1 MINCRGDRIMRQSQV
16 RFLAAFVV
24 LLLLGKLLFAQQQA
38 PAMPSPRLLI
48 VTPPG
53 GKAGDTVEV
62 TLTGQELDGPQ
73 DLLFSVPGIKAELVK
88 EKPPADAKKP
98 MAKQPN
104 QQATTVV
111 KFKVTI
117 PADVPPGIHDVR
129 MMNALGVSNP
139 RAFVVGDLPETL
151 EKEPN
156 NDVPE
161 AQRVSLNCTVN
172 GSIAA
177 PTDVDYYVFTGKKG
191 QRVVASC
198 LASSIDS
205 RLFAGLEFYSKQG
218 TLLAANREYAGTD
231 ALLDCTLPD
240 DGDYYV
246 RVFAFTYTQ
255 GSAEHFY
262 RLTISTAPWIDAIY
276 PPIVEPGKKTAVT
289 IYGRNLPGGKLDP
302 AAVVDGRALEKLTY
316 SVDAP
321 ADPAA
326 RFQLRSSGYVPQRSS
341 ALDGFE
347 LRLRNEVGVSNA
359 YLLTYARAPIV
370 LDNEANDTEE
380 TAQVVGVPCD
390 IAGRIEKR
398 RDRDWYRFTA
408 HKGEVYSIEVFGDR
422 LGSPVDMYYTLRPAS
437 AKGPGQE
444 FDDNPDIL
452 SPTLFFSRTDDP
464 QRQRFVAPADG
475 DYLLQVS
482 SRDADLR
489 GGPRH
494 LYHVRISPEEPDF
507 RLIVMPPT
515 PNLPDA
521 CVLRQDGR
529 AYYTVLVWRLDGF
542 NGEVRL
548 SADGLPQGVTCPQQI
563 VGPNQ
568 KQASLILTAAADA
581 PVWTGNITIRGTAT
595 INGAEVVREAR
606 SASITWPGPAQQQN
620 IALVSRLDRNLVLAV
635 REKAPYT
642 LTAGVGELGVTPG
655 QRVTIP
661 LKLVR
666 HWSDLKAN
674 VQVTLLNAVQPAPFN
689 FNNNQPLNLGK
700 DEQTVTLN
708 VNNNAP
714 AGTYTIAFRG
724 QVVAPLSKEL
734 MAKEKRN
741 VALVQPSS
749 PITIT
754 VLPSMLATV
763 SLSQNALTLKPGAE
777 AEVVVKVN
785 RLNNFKGAFNVHLAL
800 PEGMKGIEAKDVE
813 IPADKSEA
821 RMVVKA
827 AEDAATGNRAGVVVQ
842 VTARLR
848 EKVEIKQEAKLNV
861 NVGK

>member
-1 MINCRGDRIMRQSQV
+1 MRQS
-16 RFLAAFVV
+16 RLAFLAVIAA
-24 LLLLGKLLFAQQQA
+24 LLLLHNATLAQQQA

-62 TLTGQELDGPQ
+62 TLSGQELDAPQ
-73 DLLFSVPGIKAELVK
+73 GLLFSVPGIKAELVK
-88 EKPPADAKKP
+88 ETPADAKKP

-104 QQATTVV
+104 QPATTAV
-111 KFKVTI
+111 KFKVII
-117 PADVPPGIHDVR
+117 PAETPPGILDVR
-129 MMNALGVSNP
+129 LVNSLGVSNP

-156 NDVPE
+156 DDVPA
-161 AQRVSLNCTVN
+161 AQRVVLNSTVN

-177 PTDVDYYVFTGKKG
+177 STDVDYYVFAGKKG
-191 QRVVASC
+191 QRVVVSC

-205 RLFAGLEFYSKQG
+205 RLFAGLELYSKPG
-218 TLLAANREYAGTD
+218 TLLAANREYAGYD
-231 ALLDCTLPD
+231 ALLDCTLPS
-240 DGDYYV
+240 DGDYFV

-255 GSAEHFY
+255 GSPEHFY
-262 RLTISTAPWIDAIY
+262 RLTISTAPWIDAVY
-276 PPIVEPGKKTAVT
+276 PPIVELGKKTTVT
-289 IYGRNLPGGKLDP
+289 VYGRNLPGGKLDP

-316 SVDAP
+316 NVEPPS
-321 ADPAA
+321 DPAA
-326 RFQLRSSGYVPQRSS
+326 RHQLRISGYVPPRSS

-347 LRLRNEVGVSNA
+347 LRLRNEVGVSNP
-359 YLLTYARAPIV
+359 YLLTYTRAPVV

-380 TAQVVGVPCD
+380 TAQVVPVPCD

-408 HKGEVYSIEVFGDR
+408 RKGEVFSIEVFADR

-464 QRQRFVAPADG
+464 QRQRFVVPADG

-494 LYHVRISPEEPDF
+494 LYHVRIAPEQPDF

-515 PNLPDA
+515 ANLPDA
-521 CVLRQDGR
+521 CVLRQNGR

-548 SADGLPQGVTCPQQI
+548 SADGLPQGVTCPPQF

-568 KQASLILTAAADA
+568 KQGSLILTAAADA
-581 PVWTGNITIRGTAT
+581 PPWTGNITVRGTAT

-606 SASITWPGPAQQQN
+606 PATITWPGPQQQQN
-620 IALVSRLDRNLVLAV
+620 IALISRLDRSLLLAV
-635 REKAPYT
+635 REKAPYM
-642 LTAGVGELGVTPG
+642 LTAGVEELGVTPS
-655 QRVTIP
+655 QRLTIP
-661 LKLVR
+661 LKIAR
-666 HWSDLKAN
+666 HWPDFKAN
-674 VQVTLLNAVQPAPFN
+674 VQVTLLNVVQPAPFN

-700 DEQTVTLN
+700 DEQSVTLN
-708 VNNNAP
+708 VNNNA
-714 AGTYTIAFRG
+714 AMGTYTIAFRG
-724 QVVAPLSKEL
+724 QAVAPLSKDL
-734 MAKEKRN
+734 MAREKRN

-754 VLPSMLATV
+754 VMPSFVATV
-763 SLSQNALTLKPGAE
+763 SLSQNALTLKPGKE
-777 AEVVVKVN
+777 TELVVKVN
-785 RLNNFKGAFNVHLAL
+785 RLNDFKGAFKVHLAL
-800 PEGMKGIEAKDVE
+800 PDGVKGIEAADVE
-813 IPADKSEA
+813 IPAGKTEA
-821 RMVVKA
+821 RMMVKA
-827 AEDAATGNRAGVVVQ
+827 ADDAAAGNRPGVLVQ
-842 VTARLR
+842 VTAKLR
-848 EKVEIKQEAKLNV
+848 DKVELKQEAKLNLSV
-861 NVGK
+861 AK